1 MTWPIVKRTKQMRI
15 TLHHRSCRPPKL
27 QKTWFTLLSLS
38 YELDFSE
45 SANKSDIL
53 GFSAKISKRNKFSN
67 FVPTQ
72 GLRD

>member
-1 MTWPIVKRTKQMRI
+1 MTLPTVKRAKQMRS
-15 TLHHRSCRPPKL
+15 TLYHRSCRLPIL

-38 YELDFSE
+38 DEVCFSE
-45 SANKSDIL
+45 SADKSDIL
-53 GFSAKISKRNKFSN
+53 GFSAKVRKRNKFSN